1 MVASVMSLDPKIG
14 LALQKSLFFEITSS
28 FESCDESLKN
38 LWQVVKRSKVSLL
51 VLCNSLESSYLE
63 QTLDTERKLNVHKTS
78 RTSSENLMHVQ
89 FTSCVQGEPK
99 YIREFLQS
107 LSYLI
112 TGMKYCNITWDVKE
126 KLYLEWNLTVKNLFK
141 YIVNLGLSS
150 EGKTHEMNNRF
161 KSKKL

>member
-1 MVASVMSLDPKIG
+1 MVASVMSLDPKSG

-78 RTSSENLMHVQ
+78 RTSSENLMHVR

-107 LSYLI
+107 LSYRI
-112 TGMKYCNITWDVKE
+112 TGMEYCNIT
-126 KLYLEWNLTVKNLFK
+126 
-141 YIVNLGLSS
+141 
-150 EGKTHEMNNRF
+150 
-161 KSKKL
+161 